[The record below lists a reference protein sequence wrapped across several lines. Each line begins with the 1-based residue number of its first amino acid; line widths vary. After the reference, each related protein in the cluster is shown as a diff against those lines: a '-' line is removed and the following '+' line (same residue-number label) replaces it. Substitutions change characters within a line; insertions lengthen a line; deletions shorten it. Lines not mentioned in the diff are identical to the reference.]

1 MSDSGE
7 KTEKA
12 TPRHLKKV
20 REDGGLQKS
29 QDLTGWISLAAGAAL
44 LPTLMDAA
52 GRNGREQIATLR
64 DLVNQPSV
72 GEIVGFL
79 GRSLQGVVWTLLP
92 FMLAIMLVAILV
104 NIIQG
109 KGVFPS
115 AKHLKP
121 KLQNLNLVK
130 GVKKIAGVQA
140 LWNGLKALL
149 KTIAVGFVLY
159 LIISGVMEIMG
170 AAGHM
175 SGQDIVNYGT
185 DKMWLLIWASI
196 IAGII
201 VSILDALFIFKKN
214 QKQTK
219 MSKQEVKE
227 EYKQEE
233 GDPQIKSQRRSRAM
247 QMSRNRMM
255 SDASDADVVVVNPTH
270 YAVALKYEPGQG
282 APRVVAKGVDH
293 LASRIREVA
302 LDNRVPM
309 VEDVALARTLYTT
322 ADVGVE
328 IPEELYTAVAQV
340 LAFCLLLK
348 RRGARGGVHKM
359 PEHLFAQMAPHEP
372 AGNERQSSGTS

>member
-1 MSDSGE
+1 MDGGDSVSDSGE

-12 TPRHLKKV
+12 TPHHLKKV

-44 LPTLMDAA
+44 LPSLMDTA
-52 GRNGREQIATLR
+52 GHNGREQIAAVR
-64 DLVNQPSV
+64 ELVNGVSMT
-72 GEIVGFL
+72 EILGFL
-79 GRSLQGVVWTLLP
+79 GQSLQGVLWTLLP
-92 FMLAIMLVAILV
+92 FMLAIMLVAVLV

-149 KTIAVGFVLY
+149 KTVAVGVVLY

-175 SGQDIVNYGT
+175 SGRDLVNYGT
-185 DKMWLLIWASI
+185 DKMWLLIWASV
-196 IAGII
+196 IAGIV

-227 EYKQEE
+227 EYKQQE
-233 GDPQIKSQRRSRAM
+233 GDPQIKSQRRSRAL

-255 SDASDADVVVVNPTH
+255 NDAAEADVVVVNPTH

-282 APRVVAKGVDH
+282 APKVVAKGVDH
-293 LASRIREVA
+293 LASRIREIA

-309 VEDVALARTLYTT
+309 VEDVALARTLYST
-322 ADVGVE
+322 AEIGVE

-348 RRGARGGVHKM
+348 KRGARGGIHKM
-359 PEHLFAQMAPHEP
+359 PQDLFAQMAPRDPE
-372 AGNERQSSGTS
+372 N

>member
-12 TPRHLKKV
+12 TPHHLKKV

-29 QDLTGWISLAAGAAL
+29 QDLTGWISLAAGAAM
-44 LPTLMDAA
+44 LPMLMNEAA
-52 GRNGREQIATLR
+52 NSGRNQVMAIRQ
-64 DLVNQPSV
+64 LVHEHSIN
-72 GEIVGFL
+72 EIVAYL
-79 GRSLQGVVWTLLP
+79 GLSLQGIVWTLLP
-92 FMLAIMLVAILV
+92 FMLAIMLVAIIV

-121 KLQNLNLVK
+121 KLQNLNVIK
-130 GVKKIAGVQA
+130 GVKKVVGVQA

-149 KTIAVGFVLY
+149 KTVAVGLVLY
-159 LIISGVMEIMG
+159 VIIAGVMEIMG

-185 DKMWLLIWASI
+185 GKMWFLIWASI
-196 IAGII
+196 IAGIV

-233 GDPQIKSQRRSRAM
+233 GDPQIKSKRRSRAL
-247 QMSRNRMM
+247 QMSRSRMM
-255 SDASDADVVVVNPTH
+255 NDTADADVVVVNPTH

-282 APRVVAKGVDH
+282 APKVVAKGADH
-293 LASRIREVA
+293 LASRIREIA

-309 VEDVALARTLYTT
+309 VEDVALARTLYST
-322 ADVGVE
+322 ATVGME

-348 RRGARGGVHKM
+348 KRGARGGVHKM
-359 PEHLFAQMAPHEP
+359 PGNLFNA
-372 AGNERQSSGTS
+372 S

>member
-12 TPRHLKKV
+12 TPQHLKKV
-20 REDGGLQKS
+20 REEGGLQKS

-44 LPTLMDAA
+44 LPTVISSAA
-52 GRNGREQIATLR
+52 NNGREQLTTLKY
-64 DLVNQPSV
+64 LVSDPSL
-72 GEIVGFL
+72 GEILAFL
-79 GRSLQGVVWTLLP
+79 GQSLMSVLWTLLP
-92 FMLAIMLVAILV
+92 FMLAIMLVAVLV

-121 KLQNLNLVK
+121 KLQNLNVIK
-130 GVKKIAGVQA
+130 GIKKIVGVQP
-140 LWNGLKALL
+140 LWNGLKALI
-149 KTIAVGFVLY
+149 KTIAVGVVLY
-159 LIISGVMEIMG
+159 VIISGVMEIMG

-175 SGQDIVNYGT
+175 SGYDIVNYGNG
-185 DKMWLLIWASI
+185 KMWFLIWASV
-196 IAGII
+196 IAGIV
-201 VSILDALFIFKKN
+201 VSVLDALFIFKKN

-219 MSKQEVKE
+219 MSKQQVKE

-247 QMSRNRMM
+247 AMSRNRMM
-255 SDASDADVVVVNPTH
+255 SDTAEADVVVVNPTH

-282 APRVVAKGVDH
+282 APKVVSKGVDH

-309 VEDVALARTLYTT
+309 VENVALARTLYST
-322 ADVGVE
+322 APVGME

-348 RRGARGGVHKM
+348 KRGARGGVHKM
-359 PEHLFAQMAPHEP
+359 PDYLFDQM
-372 AGNERQSSGTS
+372 G